1 MRIII
6 VIIFS
11 FIFFGLTA
19 QNTDQ
24 NKNILK
30 INIASTN
37 LLDLYKQECK
47 VTSKNSGSFYD
58 LFCDELMDEEGN
70 FIWEPL
76 HVNDINPSTTFN
88 EKIGVVDY
96 KDQMKSISR
105 YIVDLDIVEIGKVDF
120 FNSDSGFVNLT
131 VRKTVSSSKYNEPN
145 YNIVNSGITER
156 VDYSSSN
163 LLSFKLKFYKDF
175 NRFYCKI
182 YDVSAFRNDL
192 EREYIYKYN
201 YNTLTSKKP
210 KFLDLCG
217 IKPDIYKYAEKDSLK
232 FNKDYSDWIDCK
244 KKFSAF
250 GNKLLY
256 TKSKSIDEER
266 KIPGYK
272 SPKKIINNSFVDLVY
287 REKSPILIAAK
298 YPMFTNFNFGT
309 ELIPSSFNYEE
320 NLSPSFSILL
330 PINSKFSAGVKF
342 NNTISSLFLNLDFYQ
357 TSFVTTDNS
366 EMSYTRINTI
376 SNMVEEI
383 EIKQNN
389 VFISTQYLLN
399 SKLSLLINYLALPF
413 ISVSSTRTANAL
425 YEGQYGEDLFNILIS
440 EDINNEDFGTRSLS
454 KSDNLT
460 FNTSQYFELGI
471 GYTQKINSSIKL
483 FASGLVRLKSQNL
496 IEKSN
501 TNISTTATE
510 FNSILTNTEFLKIS
524 QLNINCGVSIKL
536 L

>member
-1 MRIII
+1 MRIKIL
-6 VIIFS
+6 IIFS

-19 QNTDQ
+19 QNTEQ

-30 INIASTN
+30 INVASTN

-47 VTSKNSGSFYD
+47 VTSKNSEPFYD
-58 LFCDELMDEEGN
+58 LFCDELSDEEGN
-70 FIWEPL
+70 LLWEPL
-76 HVNDINPSTTFN
+76 HVNDINPSPSFN
-88 EKIGVVDY
+88 KKIGVVAY
-96 KDQMKSISR
+96 KDQMKSVSR
-105 YIVDLDIVEIGKVDF
+105 YIVDLDIVEIGDIDF
-120 FNSDSGFVNLT
+120 INSDSGFVNLT
-131 VRKTVSSSKYNEPN
+131 VKKLVSSSKYNDPN

-156 VDYSSSN
+156 VDFSSSN
-163 LLSFKLKFYKDF
+163 LLRFKLKFYKDF

-192 EREYIYKYN
+192 EREYIYTYN
-201 YNTLTSKKP
+201 YNTLISKKP
-210 KFLDLCG
+210 RFLDLCG
-217 IKPDIYKYAEKDSLK
+217 FKPDIDNYAEKDSLK
-232 FNKDYSDWIDCK
+232 FEKDYVEWINCK
-244 KKFSAF
+244 KSFNAF

-256 TKSKSIDEER
+256 TKSKSLDEQP

-287 REKSPILIAAK
+287 REKTPILIAAQ
-298 YPMFTNFNFGT
+298 YPISSNLDFGT
-309 ELIPSSFNYEE
+309 ELVPTSFNYEE

-330 PINSKFSAGVKF
+330 PVNSKFLVGAKI
-342 NNTISSLFLNLDFYQ
+342 NNTISSLSLNLDFYQ
-357 TSFVTTDNS
+357 TSFETIDNAG
-366 EMSYTRINTI
+366 MSYTRINTI
-376 SNMVEEI
+376 SNMIEEI
-383 EIKQNN
+383 DINQNN
-389 VFISTQYLLN
+389 VFISAQYLLN
-399 SKLSLLINYLALPF
+399 SKFSILANYLASNT
-413 ISVSSTRTANAL
+413 ISVSSNRTANAL

-460 FNTSQYFELGI
+460 FNTSQYIEAGI

-483 FASGLVRLKSQNL
+483 FASGLYVINPQNL
-496 IEKSN
+496 IEKSK

-524 QLNINCGVSIKL
+524 QININLGVSIKL